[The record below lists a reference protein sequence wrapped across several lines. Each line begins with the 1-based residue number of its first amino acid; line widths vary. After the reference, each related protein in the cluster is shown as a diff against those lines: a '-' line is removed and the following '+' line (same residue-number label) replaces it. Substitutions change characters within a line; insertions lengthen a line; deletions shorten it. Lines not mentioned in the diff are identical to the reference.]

1 MNSDGTTTGITDS
14 AQDSQKRSERMIVLT
29 AALATMLVPLNST
42 MLAVALPSIIE
53 EFEVGLATSGW
64 LITGYLIAMASLLP
78 LGGKIGDR
86 FGRRNVVLVGLVL
99 FGSASIAA
107 GLSQNLPTL
116 LVFRIMQGVAGA
128 LITPNTNA
136 LIRESVPEARRGMAY
151 GILGAVIGVA
161 AGAGPPI
168 GGGLVE
174 IAGWRAAFFFNVV
187 VIVPAVI
194 LGWRILPKSK
204 SFGSFGQFDIIG
216 ALGLPAILTAMVSL
230 LLYVAQ
236 GGDALV
242 LAAGVPVIGL
252 AMIAFGWHEARHPD
266 PVFQPRIFRNRSFAA
281 ASSGIALAN
290 LSMYSLLI
298 GVPLFLASRD
308 GASAMKTGL
317 VLTTMT
323 FGMIVMSVVAGRM
336 LDRHGRKL
344 PTAVGLVI
352 SAIGAA
358 PIAILGADISVAALI
373 LGLIFVGIGLGL
385 AMTGLQT
392 TSVESVED
400 HQVGAAAG
408 VYATSRY
415 MGSILG
421 SAIIAGV
428 IGAEVGDIGNIGL
441 VFYVSF
447 IAAILAVFT
456 ALGLRTWP
464 QKR

>member
-1 MNSDGTTTGITDS
+1 
-14 AQDSQKRSERMIVLT
+14 
-29 AALATMLVPLNST
+29 
-42 MLAVALPSIIE
+42 
-53 EFEVGLATSGW
+53 
-64 LITGYLIAMASLLP
+64 
-78 LGGKIGDR
+78 
-86 FGRRNVVLVGLVL
+86 
-99 FGSASIAA
+99 
-107 GLSQNLPTL
+107 
-116 LVFRIMQGVAGA
+116 
-128 LITPNTNA
+128 
-136 LIRESVPEARRGMAY
+136 
-151 GILGAVIGVA
+151 
-161 AGAGPPI
+161 
-168 GGGLVE
+168 
-174 IAGWRAAFFFNVV
+174 
-187 VIVPAVI
+187 
-194 LGWRILPKSK
+194 
-204 SFGSFGQFDIIG
+204 
-216 ALGLPAILTAMVSL
+216 
-230 LLYVAQ
+230 
-236 GGDALV
+236 
-242 LAAGVPVIGL
+242 
-252 AMIAFGWHEARHPD
+252 
-266 PVFQPRIFRNRSFAA
+266 
-281 ASSGIALAN
+281 
-290 LSMYSLLI
+290 
-298 GVPLFLASRD
+298 
-308 GASAMKTGL
+308 MKTGL

-336 LDRHGRKL
+336 LDCHGRKL